1 MAKKIIIVLAII
13 LLGGYFFYPNIQ
25 DKMNEA
31 KLKRENPDAEIIGR
45 ADGPTAIFTTN
56 NKNKNKNKDKDGEKN
71 NNNQEAEEASAIG
84 IIGGADDSGVLYP
97 KVDPDA
103 EFTYQASDF
112 LRAKNFIFESS
123 SVKSDLKKDYDNA
136 ARAFGF
142 GSEAK
147 DSVKDYNMEDA
158 TIIGAVINSKGFSGD
173 KLVLDINTYSN
184 VKSLMKSTYILG
196 FEDENGKEIKELK
209 VRINSSEPEDH
220 QNVRE
225 EIGGIEKYDK
235 VIIFLKQVEVVED
248 NDCTSYLTP
257 IQNLTIENKQ

>member
-1 MAKKIIIVLAII
+1 MKKKILIFLGVLVV
-13 LLGGYFFYPNIQ
+13 GGIFAYPQIRN
-25 DKMNEA
+25 KMFEA
-31 KLKRENPDAEIIGR
+31 EFKRQNPGVEIIGK
-45 ADGPTAIFTTN
+45 ADGPTAIFTT
-56 NKNKNKNKDKDGEKN
+56 KNKKTDKD
-71 NNNQEAEEASAIG
+71 EATAIG
-84 IIGGADDSGVLYP
+84 IIGGADDSKVLYP

-103 EFTYQASDF
+103 KLTFQASDF
-112 LRAKNFIFESS
+112 LSAKDFIFESS
-123 SVKSDLKKDYDNA
+123 SVKKDLEKDYDNA

-142 GSEAK
+142 GSESKEPEKADK
-147 DSVKDYNMEDA
+147 IDDA
-158 TIIGAVINSKGFSGD
+158 TIIGAVINSRGFSGD

-225 EIGGIEKYDK
+225 EIGGIDKYEK
-235 VIIFLKQVEVVED
+235 VIIFFKQVEVVED

-257 IQNLTIENKQ
+257 IQNLTIEN

>member
-1 MAKKIIIVLAII
+1 MKKKILIFLGVLVV
-13 LLGGYFFYPNIQ
+13 GGIFAYPQIRN
-25 DKMNEA
+25 KMFEA
-31 KLKRENPDAEIIGR
+31 EFKRQNPGVEIIGK
-45 ADGPTAIFTTN
+45 ADGPTAIFTT
-56 NKNKNKNKDKDGEKN
+56 KNKKTDKD
-71 NNNQEAEEASAIG
+71 EATAIG
-84 IIGGADDSGVLYP
+84 IIGGADDSKVLYP

-103 EFTYQASDF
+103 KLTFQASDF
-112 LRAKNFIFESS
+112 LSAKDFIFESS
-123 SVKSDLKKDYDNA
+123 SVKKDLEKDYDNA

-142 GSEAK
+142 GSESKEPEKAGK
-147 DSVKDYNMEDA
+147 IEDA
-158 TIIGAVINSKGFSGD
+158 TIIGAVINSRGFSGD

-225 EIGGIEKYDK
+225 EIGGIDKYEK
-235 VIIFLKQVEVVED
+235 VIIFFKQVEVVED

-257 IQNLTIENKQ
+257 IQNLTIEN

>member
-1 MAKKIIIVLAII
+1 MKKIIIVLALI
-13 LLGGYFFYPNIQ
+13 LLGGYFAYPGIQ
-25 DKMNEA
+25 GKMNEA
-31 KLKRENPDAEIIGR
+31 RLKRENPNAEIIGG
-45 ADGPTAIFTTN
+45 ADGPTQIYTE
-56 NKNKNKNKDKDGEKN
+56 KNKETDKD
-71 NNNQEAEEASAIG
+71 EATAIG

-97 KVDPDA
+97 KVDPDS
-103 EFTYQASDF
+103 EVTFQASDF
-112 LRAKNFIFESS
+112 LGVKDFIFESS
-123 SVKSDLKKDYDNA
+123 SVKSDLEKDYDNA

-147 DSVKDYNMEDA
+147 EPEKNYKMEDT

-225 EIGGIEKYDK
+225 EIGGIDKYEK
-235 VIIFLKQVEVVED
+235 VIIFFKQVEVVED

>member
-1 MAKKIIIVLAII
+1 MKKKMLI
-13 LLGGYFFYPNIQ
+13 LLGVIVVGGIFAYPQIRN
-25 DKMNEA
+25 KMLEA
-31 KLKRENPDAEIIGR
+31 EFKRQNPGVDIIGK

-56 NKNKNKNKDKDGEKN
+56 NKNKNKDKDGEKN
-71 NNNQEAEEASAIG
+71 NNQQAKEASAIG

-103 EFTYQASDF
+103 EFTFQASDF

-123 SVKSDLKKDYDNA
+123 SVKSDLEKDYDNA

-248 NDCTSYLTP
+248 NDCISYLSP

>member
-1 MAKKIIIVLAII
+1 MKKIIIVLAVI
-13 LLGGYFFYPNIQ
+13 LLGGYFAYPGIQ
-25 DKMNEA
+25 GKMNEA
-31 KLKRENPDAEIIGR
+31 RLKRENPNAEIIGG
-45 ADGPTAIFTTN
+45 ADGPTQIYTE
-56 NKNKNKNKDKDGEKN
+56 KNKKTDKD
-71 NNNQEAEEASAIG
+71 EATAIG

-97 KVDPDA
+97 KVDPDS
-103 EFTYQASDF
+103 ELTFQASDF
-112 LRAKNFIFESS
+112 LGVKDFIFESS
-123 SVKSDLKKDYDNA
+123 SVKSDLEKDYDNA

-147 DSVKDYNMEDA
+147 DPEKNYKMEDA

-196 FEDENGKEIKELK
+196 FEDENGNEIKELK

-225 EIGGIEKYDK
+225 EIGGIDKYDK
-235 VIIFLKQVEVVED
+235 VIIFLKQVEVVEN
-248 NDCTSYLTP
+248 NDYTSYLTP
-257 IQNLTIENKQ
+257 IQNLTIEK

>member
-1 MAKKIIIVLAII
+1 MKKKILIFLGVLVV
-13 LLGGYFFYPNIQ
+13 GGIFAYPQIRN
-25 DKMNEA
+25 KMFEA
-31 KLKRENPDAEIIGR
+31 EFKRQNPGVEIIGK
-45 ADGPTAIFTTN
+45 ADGPTAIFTT
-56 NKNKNKNKDKDGEKN
+56 KNKKTDKD
-71 NNNQEAEEASAIG
+71 EATAIG
-84 IIGGADDSGVLYP
+84 IIGGADDSKVLYS

-103 EFTYQASDF
+103 KLTFQASDF
-112 LRAKNFIFESS
+112 LSAKDFIFESS
-123 SVKSDLKKDYDNA
+123 SVKKDLEKDYDNA

-142 GSEAK
+142 GSESKEPEKADK
-147 DSVKDYNMEDA
+147 IDDA
-158 TIIGAVINSKGFSGD
+158 TIIGAVINSRGFSGD

-225 EIGGIEKYDK
+225 EIGGIDKYEK
-235 VIIFLKQVEVVED
+235 VIIFFKQVEVVED

-257 IQNLTIENKQ
+257 IQNLTIEK

>member
-56 NKNKNKNKDKDGEKN
+56 NKNKNKDKDGEKN
-71 NNNQEAEEASAIG
+71 NNQQAEEASAIG

-112 LRAKNFIFESS
+112 LRAKDFIFESS
-123 SVKSDLKKDYDNA
+123 SVKSDLEKDYDNA

-142 GSEAK
+142 GSESK
-147 DSVKDYNMEDA
+147 EPEKNDKIEDA

-248 NDCTSYLTP
+248 NDCISYLSP

>member
-1 MAKKIIIVLAII
+1 MKKIIIVLALI
-13 LLGGYFFYPNIQ
+13 LLGGYFAYPGIQ
-25 DKMNEA
+25 GKMNEA
-31 KLKRENPDAEIIGR
+31 RLKRENPNAEIIGG
-45 ADGPTAIFTTN
+45 ANGPTQIYTE
-56 NKNKNKNKDKDGEKN
+56 KNKKTDK
-71 NNNQEAEEASAIG
+71 EEATAIG

-97 KVDPDA
+97 KVDPDS
-103 EFTYQASDF
+103 EVTFQASDF
-112 LRAKNFIFESS
+112 LGVKDFIFESS
-123 SVKSDLKKDYDNA
+123 SVKSDLEKDYDNA

-147 DSVKDYNMEDA
+147 EPEKNYKMEDT

-196 FEDENGKEIKELK
+196 FEDENGNEIKELK

-225 EIGGIEKYDK
+225 EIGGIDKYKK
-235 VIIFLKQVEVVED
+235 VIIFFKQVEVVED

>member
-1 MAKKIIIVLAII
+1 MKKIIIVLAVI
-13 LLGGYFFYPNIQ
+13 LIGGYFAYPGIQ
-25 DKMNEA
+25 GKMNEA
-31 KLKRENPDAEIIGR
+31 RLKRENPNAEIIGG
-45 ADGPTAIFTTN
+45 ADGPTQIYTE
-56 NKNKNKNKDKDGEKN
+56 KNKKTDKD
-71 NNNQEAEEASAIG
+71 EATAIG

-97 KVDPDA
+97 KVDPDS
-103 EFTYQASDF
+103 EVTFQASDF
-112 LRAKNFIFESS
+112 LGVKDFIFESS
-123 SVKSDLKKDYDNA
+123 SVKSDLEKDYDNA

-147 DSVKDYNMEDA
+147 EPEKNYKMEDA

-225 EIGGIEKYDK
+225 EIGGIDKYDK
-235 VIIFLKQVEVVED
+235 VIIYLKQVEVVEN
-248 NDCTSYLTP
+248 NDYTSYLTP
-257 IQNLTIENKQ
+257 IQNLTIEK

>member
-1 MAKKIIIVLAII
+1 MKKIIIVLAII
-13 LLGGYFFYPNIQ
+13 LLGGYFAYPGIQ
-25 DKMNEA
+25 GKMNEA
-31 KLKRENPDAEIIGR
+31 RLKRENPNAEIIGG
-45 ADGPTAIFTTN
+45 ADGPTQIYTE
-56 NKNKNKNKDKDGEKN
+56 KNKKTDKD
-71 NNNQEAEEASAIG
+71 EATAIG
-84 IIGGADDSGVLYP
+84 IIGGSDDSGGLYP

-112 LRAKNFIFESS
+112 LNFKNFIFESS
-123 SVKSDLKKDYDNA
+123 SVKSDLEKDYDNA

-142 GSEAK
+142 GSESK
-147 DSVKDYNMEDA
+147 EPEKNNEIEDA

-220 QNVRE
+220 QNIRE
-225 EIGGIEKYDK
+225 EIGGIDKYDK
-235 VIIFLKQVEVVED
+235 VIIFLKQVEVVDD

-257 IQNLTIENKQ
+257 IQNLTIEK

>member
-1 MAKKIIIVLAII
+1 MKKIIIVLAVI
-13 LLGGYFFYPNIQ
+13 LLGGYFAYPGIQ
-25 DKMNEA
+25 GKMNEA
-31 KLKRENPDAEIIGR
+31 KLKRENPNAEIIGG
-45 ADGPTAIFTTN
+45 ADGPTQIYTE
-56 NKNKNKNKDKDGEKN
+56 KNKKTDKD
-71 NNNQEAEEASAIG
+71 EATAIG

-97 KVDPDA
+97 KVDPDS
-103 EFTYQASDF
+103 EFTFQASDF

-123 SVKSDLKKDYDNA
+123 SVKSDLEKDYDNA

-147 DSVKDYNMEDA
+147 KPVKDHKMEDA

-225 EIGGIEKYDK
+225 EIGGIDKYEK
-235 VIIFLKQVEVVED
+235 VIIFFKQVEVVED

-257 IQNLTIENKQ
+257 IQNLTIEK

>member
-1 MAKKIIIVLAII
+1 MKKIIIVLAVI
-13 LLGGYFFYPNIQ
+13 LLGGYFAYPGIQ
-25 DKMNEA
+25 GKMNEA
-31 KLKRENPDAEIIGR
+31 RLKRENPNAEIIGG
-45 ADGPTAIFTTN
+45 ADGPTQIYTE
-56 NKNKNKNKDKDGEKN
+56 KNKKTDKD
-71 NNNQEAEEASAIG
+71 EATAIG
-84 IIGGADDSGVLYP
+84 IIGGADDSGGLYP

-112 LRAKNFIFESS
+112 LGVKDFIFESS
-123 SVKSDLKKDYDNA
+123 SVKSDLEKDYDNA

-147 DSVKDYNMEDA
+147 DPEKNYKMEDT

-225 EIGGIEKYDK
+225 EIGGIDKYDK
-235 VIIFLKQVEVVED
+235 VIIYLKQVEVVEN
-248 NDCTSYLTP
+248 NDYTSYLSP

>member
-1 MAKKIIIVLAII
+1 MKKIIIVLAVI
-13 LLGGYFFYPNIQ
+13 LLGGYFAYPVAYPGIQ
-25 DKMNEA
+25 GKMNEA
-31 KLKRENPDAEIIGR
+31 KLKRENPNAEIIGG
-45 ADGPTAIFTTN
+45 ADGPTQIYTE
-56 NKNKNKNKDKDGEKN
+56 KNKKTDKD
-71 NNNQEAEEASAIG
+71 EATAIG
-84 IIGGADDSGVLYP
+84 IIGGADDSGGLYP

-123 SVKSDLKKDYDNA
+123 SVKSDLEKDYDNA

-142 GSEAK
+142 GSESK
-147 DSVKDYNMEDA
+147 EPEKNNEMEDA

-196 FEDENGKEIKELK
+196 FEDENGNEIKELK

-225 EIGGIEKYDK
+225 EIGGIDKYDK
-235 VIIFLKQVEVVED
+235 VIIFLKQVEVVEN
-248 NDCTSYLTP
+248 NDYTSYLSP
-257 IQNLTIENKQ
+257 IQNLTIEK

>member
-1 MAKKIIIVLAII
+1 MKKIIIVLALI
-13 LLGGYFFYPNIQ
+13 LLGGYFAYPGIQ
-25 DKMNEA
+25 GKMNEA
-31 KLKRENPDAEIIGR
+31 RLKRENPNAEIIGG
-45 ADGPTAIFTTN
+45 ADGPTQIYTE
-56 NKNKNKNKDKDGEKN
+56 KNKETDK
-71 NNNQEAEEASAIG
+71 EEATAIG

-97 KVDPDA
+97 KVDPDS
-103 EFTYQASDF
+103 EITFQASDF
-112 LRAKNFIFESS
+112 LGVKDFIFESS
-123 SVKSDLKKDYDNA
+123 SVKSDLEKDYDNA

-147 DSVKDYNMEDA
+147 EPEKNYKMEDA

-225 EIGGIEKYDK
+225 EIGGIDKYDK
-235 VIIFLKQVEVVED
+235 VIVFFKQVEVVDD
-248 NDCTSYLTP
+248 NDNTSYLTP

>member
-1 MAKKIIIVLAII
+1 MKKIIIVLAVI
-13 LLGGYFFYPNIQ
+13 LLGGYFAYPGIQ
-25 DKMNEA
+25 GKMNEA
-31 KLKRENPDAEIIGR
+31 RLKRENPNAEIIGG
-45 ADGPTAIFTTN
+45 ADGPTQIYTE
-56 NKNKNKNKDKDGEKN
+56 KNKETDK
-71 NNNQEAEEASAIG
+71 EEATAIG
-84 IIGGADDSGVLYP
+84 IIGGSDDSGGLYP

-112 LRAKNFIFESS
+112 LNFKNFIFESS
-123 SVKSDLKKDYDNA
+123 SVKSDLEKDYDNA

-142 GSEAK
+142 GSESK
-147 DSVKDYNMEDA
+147 EPEKNNEIEDA

-196 FEDENGKEIKELK
+196 FEDENGNEIKELK

-225 EIGGIEKYDK
+225 EIGGIDKYDK
-235 VIIFLKQVEVVED
+235 VIIFLKQVEVVEN
-248 NDCTSYLTP
+248 NDYTSYLSP
-257 IQNLTIENKQ
+257 IQNLTIEK

>member
-25 DKMNEA
+25 DKIIEA
-31 KLKRENPDAEIIGR
+31 KLKRENPNAEIIGR
-45 ADGPTAIFTTN
+45 ADGPTQIYTE
-56 NKNKNKNKDKDGEKN
+56 KNKKTDKDKDAGK
-71 NNNQEAEEASAIG
+71 NNNQEADQAIAIG
-84 IIGGADDSGVLYP
+84 IIGGSDDSKVLYQ
-97 KVDPDA
+97 KVDPDS
-103 EFTYQASDF
+103 ELTFQASDF
-112 LRAKNFIFESS
+112 LRAKDFIFESS
-123 SVKSDLKKDYDNA
+123 SVKKDLEKDYDNA

-142 GSEAK
+142 GSESK
-147 DSVKDYNMEDA
+147 EPEKDYKMEDA

-225 EIGGIEKYDK
+225 EIGGIDKYEK
-235 VIIFLKQVEVVED
+235 VIIFFKQVEVVED

>member
-1 MAKKIIIVLAII
+1 MKKKILIFLGVLVV
-13 LLGGYFFYPNIQ
+13 GGIFAYPQIRN
-25 DKMNEA
+25 KMFEA
-31 KLKRENPDAEIIGR
+31 EFKRQNPGVEIIGK
-45 ADGPTAIFTTN
+45 ADGPTAIFTT
-56 NKNKNKNKDKDGEKN
+56 KNKKTDKD
-71 NNNQEAEEASAIG
+71 EATAIG
-84 IIGGADDSGVLYP
+84 IIGGADDSKVLYP

-103 EFTYQASDF
+103 KLTFQASDF
-112 LRAKNFIFESS
+112 LSAKDFIFESS
-123 SVKSDLKKDYDNA
+123 SVKKDLEKDYDNA

-142 GSEAK
+142 GSESKEPEKADK
-147 DSVKDYNMEDA
+147 IDDA
-158 TIIGAVINSKGFSGD
+158 TIIGAVINSRGFNGD

-225 EIGGIEKYDK
+225 EIGGIDKYEK
-235 VIIFLKQVEVVED
+235 VIIFFKQVEVVED

-257 IQNLTIENKQ
+257 IQNLTIEK

>member
-1 MAKKIIIVLAII
+1 MKKIIIVLAVI
-13 LLGGYFFYPNIQ
+13 LLGGYFAYPGIQ
-25 DKMNEA
+25 GKMNEA
-31 KLKRENPDAEIIGR
+31 RLKRENPNAEIIGG
-45 ADGPTAIFTTN
+45 ADGPTQIYTE
-56 NKNKNKNKDKDGEKN
+56 KNKKTDKD
-71 NNNQEAEEASAIG
+71 EATAIG

-97 KVDPDA
+97 KVEPDS
-103 EFTYQASDF
+103 EFTFQASDI
-112 LRAKNFIFESS
+112 LSAKNFIFESS
-123 SVKSDLKKDYDNA
+123 SVKSDLEKDYDNA

-142 GSEAK
+142 GSESK
-147 DSVKDYNMEDA
+147 EPEKNDKIEDA

-196 FEDENGKEIKELK
+196 FEDENGNEIKELK

-220 QNVRE
+220 QNIRE
-225 EIGGIEKYDK
+225 EIGGIDKYDK
-235 VIIFLKQVEVVED
+235 VIIFLKQVEVVDD

>member
-1 MAKKIIIVLAII
+1 MKKKILIFLGVLVV
-13 LLGGYFFYPNIQ
+13 GGIFAYPQIRN
-25 DKMNEA
+25 KMFEA
-31 KLKRENPDAEIIGR
+31 EFKRQNPGVEIIGK
-45 ADGPTAIFTTN
+45 ADGPTAIFTT
-56 NKNKNKNKDKDGEKN
+56 KNKKTEKD
-71 NNNQEAEEASAIG
+71 EATAIG
-84 IIGGADDSGVLYP
+84 IIGGADDSKVLYP

-103 EFTYQASDF
+103 KLTFQASDF
-112 LRAKNFIFESS
+112 LSAKDFIFESS
-123 SVKSDLKKDYDNA
+123 SVKKDLEKDYDNA

-142 GSEAK
+142 GSESKEPEKADK
-147 DSVKDYNMEDA
+147 IDDA
-158 TIIGAVINSKGFSGD
+158 TIIGAVINSRGFSGD

-225 EIGGIEKYDK
+225 EIGGIDKYKK

>member
-1 MAKKIIIVLAII
+1 MKKKILI
-13 LLGGYFFYPNIQ
+13 LLGVLVVGGIFAYPQIRI
-25 DKMNEA
+25 KMQEA
-31 KLKRENPDAEIIGR
+31 EFKRQNPGVDIIGR

-71 NNNQEAEEASAIG
+71 DNQQADQASAIG
-84 IIGGADDSGVLYP
+84 IIGGSDDSGVLYP

-103 EFTYQASDF
+103 EFTFQASDF
-112 LRAKNFIFESS
+112 LMAKDFIFESS
-123 SVKSDLKKDYDNA
+123 SVKKDLEKDYDNA

-142 GSEAK
+142 GSESK
-147 DSVKDYNMEDA
+147 EPENGGKIEDA
-158 TIIGAVINSKGFSGD
+158 TIIGAVINSRGFSGD
-173 KLVLDINTYSN
+173 KLGLDINTYSN

-225 EIGGIEKYDK
+225 EIGGIDKYEK
-235 VIIFLKQVEVVED
+235 VIIFFKQVEVVED
-248 NDCTSYLTP
+248 NDSTSYLTP

>member
-1 MAKKIIIVLAII
+1 MKKIIIVLAVI
-13 LLGGYFFYPNIQ
+13 LLGGYFAYPGIQ
-25 DKMNEA
+25 GKMNEA
-31 KLKRENPDAEIIGR
+31 KLKRENPNAEIIGG
-45 ADGPTAIFTTN
+45 ADGPTQIYTE
-56 NKNKNKNKDKDGEKN
+56 KNKKTDKD
-71 NNNQEAEEASAIG
+71 EATAIG
-84 IIGGADDSGVLYP
+84 IIGGADDSGGLYP

-112 LRAKNFIFESS
+112 LKFKNFIFESS
-123 SVKSDLKKDYDNA
+123 SVKSDLEKDYDNA

-142 GSEAK
+142 GSESK
-147 DSVKDYNMEDA
+147 EPEKNNEIEDA

-196 FEDENGKEIKELK
+196 FEDENGNEIKELK

-225 EIGGIEKYDK
+225 EIGGIDKYDK
-235 VIIFLKQVEVVED
+235 VIIFLKQVEVVEN
-248 NDCTSYLTP
+248 NDYTSYLSP
-257 IQNLTIENKQ
+257 IQNLTIEK

>member
-1 MAKKIIIVLAII
+1 MKKKILIFLGVLVV
-13 LLGGYFFYPNIQ
+13 GGIFAYPQIRN
-25 DKMNEA
+25 KMFEA
-31 KLKRENPDAEIIGR
+31 EFKRQNPGVEIIGK
-45 ADGPTAIFTTN
+45 ADGPTAIFTT
-56 NKNKNKNKDKDGEKN
+56 KNKKTDKD
-71 NNNQEAEEASAIG
+71 EATAIG
-84 IIGGADDSGVLYP
+84 IIGGADDSKVLYP

-103 EFTYQASDF
+103 KLTFQASDF
-112 LRAKNFIFESS
+112 LSAKNFIFESS
-123 SVKSDLKKDYDNA
+123 SVKKDLEKDYDNA

-147 DSVKDYNMEDA
+147 EPEKADKIEDA

-196 FEDENGKEIKELK
+196 FEDENGNEIKELK

-225 EIGGIEKYDK
+225 EIGGIDKYEK
-235 VIIFLKQVEVVED
+235 VIIFFKQVEVVED

-257 IQNLTIENKQ
+257 IQNLTIEK

>member
-1 MAKKIIIVLAII
+1 MKKIIIVLAVI
-13 LLGGYFFYPNIQ
+13 LLGGYFAYPGIQ
-25 DKMNEA
+25 GKMNEA
-31 KLKRENPDAEIIGR
+31 RLKRENPNAEIIGG
-45 ADGPTAIFTTN
+45 ADGPTQIYTE
-56 NKNKNKNKDKDGEKN
+56 KNKKTDKD
-71 NNNQEAEEASAIG
+71 EATAIG
-84 IIGGADDSGVLYP
+84 IIGGADDSGGLYP

-112 LRAKNFIFESS
+112 LNFKNFIFESS
-123 SVKSDLKKDYDNA
+123 SVKSDLEKDYDNA

-142 GSEAK
+142 GSESK
-147 DSVKDYNMEDA
+147 EPEKNNEIEDA

-196 FEDENGKEIKELK
+196 FEDENGNEIKELK

-225 EIGGIEKYDK
+225 EIGGIDKYDK
-235 VIIFLKQVEVVED
+235 VIIFLKQVEVVEN
-248 NDCTSYLTP
+248 NDYTSYLSP
-257 IQNLTIENKQ
+257 IQNLTIEK

>member
-1 MAKKIIIVLAII
+1 MKKIIIVLAVI
-13 LLGGYFFYPNIQ
+13 LLGGYFAYPGIQ
-25 DKMNEA
+25 GKMNEA
-31 KLKRENPDAEIIGR
+31 RLKRENPNAEIIGG
-45 ADGPTAIFTTN
+45 ADGPTQIYTE
-56 NKNKNKNKDKDGEKN
+56 KNKKTDKD
-71 NNNQEAEEASAIG
+71 EATAIG

-97 KVDPDA
+97 KVDPDS
-103 EFTYQASDF
+103 EVTFQASDF
-112 LRAKNFIFESS
+112 LGVKDFIFESS
-123 SVKSDLKKDYDNA
+123 SVKSDLEKDYDNA

-147 DSVKDYNMEDA
+147 EPEKNYKMEDT

-225 EIGGIEKYDK
+225 EIGGIDKYEK
-235 VIIFLKQVEVVED
+235 VIIFFKQVEVVDD
-248 NDCTSYLTP
+248 NDNISYLNP

>member
-1 MAKKIIIVLAII
+1 MQRLSVRQMDRQLFLPQIIKIKTKIKMEKKIII
-13 LLGGYFFYPNIQ
+13 
-25 DKMNEA
+25 K
-31 KLKRENPDAEIIGR
+31 K
-45 ADGPTAIFTTN
+45 
-56 NKNKNKNKDKDGEKN
+56 KD
-71 NNNQEAEEASAIG
+71 EASAIG
-84 IIGGADDSGVLYP
+84 IIGGTNDSKVLYP
-97 KVDPDA
+97 KVNPDT
-103 EFTYQASDF
+103 EFTFQASDF
-112 LRAKNFIFESS
+112 LRAKDFTFESS
-123 SVKSDLKKDYDNA
+123 SVKSDLEKDYDNA

-142 GSEAK
+142 GSESK
-147 DSVKDYNMEDA
+147 EPEKNDKIEDA
-158 TIIGAVINSKGFSGD
+158 TIIGAVINSRGFSGD

-225 EIGGIEKYDK
+225 EIGGIDKYEK
-235 VIIFLKQVEVVED
+235 VIIFFKQVEVVED

>member
-1 MAKKIIIVLAII
+1 MKKKILIFLGVLVV
-13 LLGGYFFYPNIQ
+13 GGIFAYPQIRN
-25 DKMNEA
+25 KMFEA
-31 KLKRENPDAEIIGR
+31 EFKRQNPGVEIIGK
-45 ADGPTAIFTTN
+45 ADGPTAIFTT
-56 NKNKNKNKDKDGEKN
+56 KNKKTDKD
-71 NNNQEAEEASAIG
+71 EATAIG
-84 IIGGADDSGVLYP
+84 IIGGADDSKVLYP

-103 EFTYQASDF
+103 KLTFQASDF
-112 LRAKNFIFESS
+112 LSAKDFIFESS
-123 SVKSDLKKDYDNA
+123 SVKKDLEKDYDNA

-142 GSEAK
+142 GSESKEPEKADK
-147 DSVKDYNMEDA
+147 IDDA
-158 TIIGAVINSKGFSGD
+158 TIIGAVINSRGFSGD

-225 EIGGIEKYDK
+225 EIGGIDKYEK
-235 VIIFLKQVEVVED
+235 VIIFFKQVEVVED

-257 IQNLTIENKQ
+257 IQNLTIEK

>member
-1 MAKKIIIVLAII
+1 MKKIIIVLAVI
-13 LLGGYFFYPNIQ
+13 LLGGYFAYPGIQ
-25 DKMNEA
+25 GKMNEA
-31 KLKRENPDAEIIGR
+31 RLKRENPNAEIIGG
-45 ADGPTAIFTTN
+45 ANGPTQIYTE
-56 NKNKNKNKDKDGEKN
+56 KNKKTDK
-71 NNNQEAEEASAIG
+71 EEATAIG

-97 KVDPDA
+97 KVDPDS
-103 EFTYQASDF
+103 EVTFQASDF
-112 LRAKNFIFESS
+112 LGVKDFIFESS
-123 SVKSDLKKDYDNA
+123 SVKSDLEKDYDNA

-147 DSVKDYNMEDA
+147 EPEKNYKMEDT

-196 FEDENGKEIKELK
+196 FEDENGNEIKELK

-225 EIGGIEKYDK
+225 EIGGIDKYDK
-235 VIIFLKQVEVVED
+235 VIVFFKQVEVVDD
-248 NDCTSYLTP
+248 NDNTSYLTP

>member
-1 MAKKIIIVLAII
+1 MKKIIIVLAII
-13 LLGGYFFYPNIQ
+13 LLGGYFAYPGIQ
-25 DKMNEA
+25 GKMNEA
-31 KLKRENPDAEIIGR
+31 KLKRENPNAEIIGG
-45 ADGPTAIFTTN
+45 ADGPTQIYTE
-56 NKNKNKNKDKDGEKN
+56 KNKKTDKD
-71 NNNQEAEEASAIG
+71 EATAIG
-84 IIGGADDSGVLYP
+84 IIGGADDSGGLYP

-112 LRAKNFIFESS
+112 LNFKNFIFESS
-123 SVKSDLKKDYDNA
+123 SVKSDLEKDYDNA

-142 GSEAK
+142 GSESK
-147 DSVKDYNMEDA
+147 EPEKNNEMEDA

-196 FEDENGKEIKELK
+196 FEDENGNEIKELK

-225 EIGGIEKYDK
+225 EIGGIDKYDK
-235 VIIFLKQVEVVED
+235 VIIFLKQVEVVEN
-248 NDCTSYLTP
+248 NDYTSYLSP
-257 IQNLTIENKQ
+257 IQNLTIEK

>member
-1 MAKKIIIVLAII
+1 MKKIIIVLAVI
-13 LLGGYFFYPNIQ
+13 LLGGYFAYPGIQ
-25 DKMNEA
+25 GKMNEA
-31 KLKRENPDAEIIGR
+31 RLKRENPNAEIIGK

-56 NKNKNKNKDKDGEKN
+56 NKNTDKD
-71 NNNQEAEEASAIG
+71 EATAIG
-84 IIGGADDSGVLYP
+84 IIGGADDSGGLYP

-103 EFTYQASDF
+103 EFTFQASDI
-112 LRAKNFIFESS
+112 LSAKNFIFESS
-123 SVKSDLKKDYDNA
+123 SVKSDLEKDYDNA

-142 GSEAK
+142 GIEAK
-147 DSVKDYNMEDA
+147 EPEKNNEMEDA

-196 FEDENGKEIKELK
+196 FEDENGNEIKELK

-220 QNVRE
+220 QNIRE
-225 EIGGIEKYDK
+225 EIGGIDKYDK
-235 VIIFLKQVEVVED
+235 VIIFLKQVEVVDD
-248 NDCTSYLTP
+248 NDCTSYITP

>member
-1 MAKKIIIVLAII
+1 MKKKIMI
-13 LLGGYFFYPNIQ
+13 LLGVLVVGGIFAYPQIRN
-25 DKMNEA
+25 KMFEA
-31 KLKRENPDAEIIGR
+31 EFKRQNPGVEIIGK
-45 ADGPTAIFTTN
+45 ADGPTAIFTT
-56 NKNKNKNKDKDGEKN
+56 KNKKTDKD
-71 NNNQEAEEASAIG
+71 EATAIG
-84 IIGGADDSGVLYP
+84 IIGGADDSKVLYP

-103 EFTYQASDF
+103 KLTFQASDF
-112 LRAKNFIFESS
+112 LSAKDFIFESS
-123 SVKSDLKKDYDNA
+123 SVKKDLEKDYDNA

-142 GSEAK
+142 GSESKEPEKADK
-147 DSVKDYNMEDA
+147 IDDA
-158 TIIGAVINSKGFSGD
+158 TIIGAVINSRGFSGD

-225 EIGGIEKYDK
+225 EIGGIDKYEK
-235 VIIFLKQVEVVED
+235 VIIFFKQVEVVED

-257 IQNLTIENKQ
+257 IQNLTIEK

>member
-31 KLKRENPDAEIIGR
+31 KLKRENPNAEIIGG
-45 ADGPTAIFTTN
+45 ADGPTQIYTE
-56 NKNKNKNKDKDGEKN
+56 KNKNKDKDGEKD
-71 NNNQEAEEASAIG
+71 NNQKKDQASAIG
-84 IIGGADDSGVLYP
+84 IIGGTDDSKVLYP
-97 KVDPDA
+97 KVDSDT
-103 EFTYQASDF
+103 ELTFQASDF
-112 LRAKNFIFESS
+112 LRAKDFIFESS
-123 SVKSDLKKDYDNA
+123 SVKKDLEKDYDNA

-142 GSEAK
+142 GSESK
-147 DSVKDYNMEDA
+147 EPEKNGKIEDA

-225 EIGGIEKYDK
+225 EIGGIDKYDK
-235 VIIFLKQVEVVED
+235 VIVFFKQVEVVED

>member
-1 MAKKIIIVLAII
+1 MKKIIIVLAVI
-13 LLGGYFFYPNIQ
+13 LLGGYFAYPGIQ
-25 DKMNEA
+25 GKMNEA
-31 KLKRENPDAEIIGR
+31 RLKRENPNAEIIGG
-45 ADGPTAIFTTN
+45 ADGPTQIYTE
-56 NKNKNKNKDKDGEKN
+56 KNKKTDKD
-71 NNNQEAEEASAIG
+71 EATAIG

-97 KVDPDA
+97 KVDSDS
-103 EFTYQASDF
+103 EFTFQASDI
-112 LRAKNFIFESS
+112 LRVKDFVFESS
-123 SVKSDLKKDYDNA
+123 SVKSDLEKDYDNA

-147 DSVKDYNMEDA
+147 EPEKNYKMEDT

-225 EIGGIEKYDK
+225 EIGGIDKYDK
-235 VIIFLKQVEVVED
+235 VIVFFKQVEVVDD
-248 NDCTSYLTP
+248 NDNTSYLTP
-257 IQNLTIENKQ
+257 IQNLTIEK

>member
-1 MAKKIIIVLAII
+1 MKKIIIVLALI
-13 LLGGYFFYPNIQ
+13 LLGGYFAYPGIQ
-25 DKMNEA
+25 GKMNEA
-31 KLKRENPDAEIIGR
+31 KLKRENPNAEIIGG
-45 ADGPTAIFTTN
+45 ADGPTQIYTE
-56 NKNKNKNKDKDGEKN
+56 KNKKTDKD
-71 NNNQEAEEASAIG
+71 EATAIG
-84 IIGGADDSGVLYP
+84 IIGGADDSGGLYP

-112 LRAKNFIFESS
+112 LNFKNFIFESS
-123 SVKSDLKKDYDNA
+123 SVKSDLEKDYDNA

-142 GSEAK
+142 GSESK
-147 DSVKDYNMEDA
+147 EPEKNNEMEDA

-196 FEDENGKEIKELK
+196 FEDENGNEIKELK

-225 EIGGIEKYDK
+225 EIGGIDKYDK
-235 VIIFLKQVEVVED
+235 VIIFLKQVEVVEN
-248 NDCTSYLTP
+248 NDYTSYLSP
-257 IQNLTIENKQ
+257 IQNLTIEK

>member
-1 MAKKIIIVLAII
+1 MKKKILI
-13 LLGGYFFYPNIQ
+13 LLGVLVVGGIFAYPQIRI
-25 DKMNEA
+25 KMQEA
-31 KLKRENPDAEIIGR
+31 EFKRQNPGVDIIGR

-71 NNNQEAEEASAIG
+71 DNQQADQASAIG
-84 IIGGADDSGVLYP
+84 IIGGSDDSGVLYP

-103 EFTYQASDF
+103 EFTFQASDF
-112 LRAKNFIFESS
+112 LMAKDFIFESS
-123 SVKSDLKKDYDNA
+123 SVKKDLEKDYDNA

-142 GSEAK
+142 GSESK
-147 DSVKDYNMEDA
+147 EPENGGKIEDA
-158 TIIGAVINSKGFSGD
+158 TIIGAVINSRGFSGD

-209 VRINSSEPEDH
+209 VRINSSEPEDY

-225 EIGGIEKYDK
+225 EIGGIDKYEK
-235 VIIFLKQVEVVED
+235 VIIFFKQVEVVED
-248 NDCTSYLTP
+248 NDSTSYLTP